1 VGVAAQVARVFA
13 SHTSDQPSTRTAA
26 TESSSTMNR
35 PRPIQHRLERML
47 SDALDAPLSTEDPAR
62 GRLARG
68 RLQRPLERL
77 DDNLVEI

>member
-1 VGVAAQVARVFA
+1 MAAEVALVFA
-13 SHTSDQPSTRTAA
+13 SHTSEQSSTRTAA

-47 SDALDAPLSTEDPAR
+47 SDALDAPLPTEDPT
-62 GRLARG
+62 RG
-68 RLQRPLERL
+68 RLQRLLERL